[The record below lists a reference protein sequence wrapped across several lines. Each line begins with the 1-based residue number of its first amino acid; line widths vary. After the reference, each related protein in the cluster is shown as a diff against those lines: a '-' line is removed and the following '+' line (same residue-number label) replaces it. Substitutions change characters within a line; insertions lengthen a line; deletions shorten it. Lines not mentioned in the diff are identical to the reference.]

1 MQSPDRGKSKALR
14 IRLDYYRHVSGIDRA
29 RRLLILLGLALS
41 VAYGVWILLP
51 MGNAKSFAR
60 LHVSAGPL
68 AQVHAAFENDCEKC
82 HAHGLSSALGK
93 NSFQLDP
100 ERRLEHQES
109 ACQNCHRVD
118 GHWRTSL
125 KDPSQDR
132 DCAHCHHEHT
142 GRTTTLTHVAN
153 QACAECHRDLLAVCA
168 AGKLDS
174 NELAIKDFSASTHGV
189 LAAEGKVQF
198 RSLLVDRGR
207 IKFDHAQHLQPGQI
221 DAGRRGGMRLE
232 MLPTMV
238 RQRLKQAGQSD
249 TDLVVL
255 NCASCHQLHALK
267 TGSKHA
273 VGSEEGRYYA
283 PINFEAH
290 CQACHQMTFPG
301 QTGQMLPLPHV
312 TSLAEYEMLLSA
324 RNESMRVQS
333 RTEEAA
339 RETPASALREPSVA
353 ESDKTNAATKA
364 ENRVAITMDSLMQRC
379 QQCHLPED
387 TTPQAIELAL
397 AGQMQPLIP
406 SRWLASGYFDHAA
419 HSRIENCQFC
429 HEILGAGDNNKPVAS
444 SRPTDQEHVFI
455 RGPESCAICHRPSEV
470 APSPALADD
479 KSVQALLGQSH
490 QPTWASD
497 DCTLCHRYHWT
508 TPDASPSPPP
518 AQLGEVESSRPGEI
532 REGAPR
538 YAPFPFSNALK
549 PEGASPGSPQLP
561 AGQHSKESV
570 FTTNPLANENAA
582 ANESP
587 SKTGASALRLSTSLL
602 RSAP

>member
-1 MQSPDRGKSKALR
+1 MQTPDRGKSKALR
-14 IRLDYYRHVSGIDRA
+14 IRLDYYRHASGVDRA

-41 VAYGVWILLP
+41 VIYGIWILLP
-51 MGNAKSFAR
+51 MGNAKSIAR

-68 AQVHAAFENDCEKC
+68 AQVHATFENDCEKC
-82 HAHGLSSALGK
+82 HAHGLSTPLGK
-93 NSFQLDP
+93 NSFQLNP

-109 ACQNCHRVD
+109 ACQNCHRVE
-118 GHWRTSL
+118 GHWRSSL

-142 GRTTTLTHVAN
+142 GRTTTLTRVAN
-153 QACAECHRDLLAVCA
+153 QACVECHRDLQAVCA

-174 NELAIKDFSASTHGV
+174 DAMAIKDFSASTHGV
-189 LAAEGKVQF
+189 VAVDGTVQF
-198 RSLLVDRGR
+198 RTLLVDRGR

-238 RQRLKQAGQSD
+238 RQRLKQPGQSD

-267 TGSKHA
+267 TGTKHA

-283 PINFEAH
+283 PINFESH

-312 TSLAEYEMLLSA
+312 TSLAEYELLLTA

-333 RTEEAA
+333 RTDQAT
-339 RETPASALREPSVA
+339 RETPASALHDTPA
-353 ESDKTNAATKA
+353 AKPNATSAV
-364 ENRVAITMDSLMQRC
+364 NSVAITMDSLMQRC

-387 TTPQAIELAL
+387 TTPQAIELAM

-429 HEILGAGDNNKPVAS
+429 HQIPEAGDTRKPLAS
-444 SRPTDQEHVFI
+444 SAPTDQEHVFI
-455 RGPESCAICHRPSEV
+455 RGPESCVICHRPSEV
-470 APSPALADD
+470 ALSPSLADA
-479 KSVQALLGQSH
+479 KSVQALFGQSH

-508 TPDASPSPPP
+508 KP
-518 AQLGEVESSRPGEI
+518 A
-532 REGAPR
+532 
-538 YAPFPFSNALK
+538 
-549 PEGASPGSPQLP
+549 GASPGSPQLP
-561 AGQHSKESV
+561 AGQPPKEV
-570 FTTNPLANENAA
+570 ALTKKTIANENAA
-582 ANESP
+582 AKDAP
-587 SKTGASALRLSTSLL
+587 SKTGASALRLRAM